1 MRKTLFFRE
10 SFAISKVEYNS
21 LAEKINFKKVK
32 FSNHLLAKMSQL
44 LTCLQEPTEIIY
56 FLKTYEIVQVN
67 DIYL

>member
-1 MRKTLFFRE
+1 MRKALFFRE

-32 FSNHLLAKMSQL
+32 FSNHLLAKISQL
-44 LTCLQEPTEIIY
+44 LTYLQEPNEIIY
-56 FLKTYEIVQVN
+56 FLKAYEIVQVN